1 MAGTIILTGANG
13 SVAMHTAEQLLK
25 AHPDFTFIFTVR
37 DAAETDPNTQNLRQV
52 IARYP
57 DSKVSIHQVD
67 QSSLTVVHEFASK
80 ISAAI
85 AAGEYP
91 RLQSIICNASYWNL
105 VGDSELTVD
114 GYDKTLQV
122 NHISHVALVLRLI
135 GSFAK
140 DGRIVLLSSIGH
152 YRKPNAMTSHLPE
165 IPDDME
171 RLNHPPS
178 DKDKQGR
185 GFQRYGSSKLVI
197 TTWMYPLNR
206 YLQQNPE
213 FKDITV
219 VTVNPGGI
227 GDSRVF
233 TSNTP
238 RSVKLQQKFIM
249 KPFMS
254 VIHRLVDPTFRSAA
268 EAGIELAELAVDKAH
283 PGERGYFTLLEKDES
298 DPITMDE
305 DVQKRVWQKSLE
317 WAKITKDN
325 TALKE
330 AFV

>member
-1 MAGTIILTGANG
+1 MVIVQAEEAGRQAGRQGGENEDAKRRHCLIEFSQLFQPFLAFPSFIPTSMAGTIILTGANG

-206 YLQQNPE
+206 YLQQVSLVSRYM
-213 FKDITV
+213 ILRHTV
-219 VTVNPGGI
+219 
-227 GDSRVF
+227 
-233 TSNTP
+233 
-238 RSVKLQQKFIM
+238 K
-249 KPFMS
+249 
-254 VIHRLVDPTFRSAA
+254 
-268 EAGIELAELAVDKAH
+268 
-283 PGERGYFTLLEKDES
+283 
-298 DPITMDE
+298 
-305 DVQKRVWQKSLE
+305 
-317 WAKITKDN
+317 
-325 TALKE
+325 
-330 AFV
+330 

>member
-185 GFQRYGSSKLVI
+185 GFQRMPPDLCPK
-197 TTWMYPLNR
+197 
-206 YLQQNPE
+206 NPE

-268 EAGIELAELAVDKAH
+268 EAGVELAELAVDKAR

-330 AFV
+330 AVV